1 MSQERNADWAI
12 NANMNEHWY
21 SRLNA
26 IPVIRE
32 EDLDEWE
39 EWAEKAFDA
48 DQWKTTNTQKETG
61 ND

>member
-12 NANMNEHWY
+12 NGNMSKDWY
-21 SRLNA
+21 SKLNR
-26 IPVIRE
+26 IPLIRE

-39 EWAEKAFDA
+39 QWAEKTFDLTECKSVN
-48 DQWKTTNTQKETG
+48 DQKGTN